1 MRKILKIATA
11 VSVALTMAACNK
23 ETSSTTADKKIV
35 INYANWNL
43 GTKSEKNLERL
54 MIEEY
59 EKAHKNIDIKID
71 ENITNDDWKGSL
83 STAASAGKLPDVF
96 MLSDIPSG
104 ITNDWLLDLS
114 DLVNK
119 DKDFTSLPESIKEST
134 KNSDKTYAIPFA
146 QHFMGYYVN
155 KDIFNNANIDAPEYG
170 ISLPDFINGIKDTTD
185 LGKGIIGI
193 NSTTDFVDWYSGAK
207 NENVNWFTYGSG
219 KYHLDSPE
227 MFEGVKTAKDLGTN
241 GYAYEGLNKE
251 QKDKLSGDD
260 IGAAFKA
267 GQIAYFW
274 NGTWM
279 NSDFAKNVDFDWD
292 FVGIPGGRTAM
303 AVDYLGVAKSTKH
316 KKEAY
321 DFAKFMS
328 FGKDGF
334 LKRMDLSI
342 KSGTEINTL
351 PISTD
356 SEVLAKY
363 WDIIS
368 VPGVQKAYENLDK
381 AMIDP
386 IKIVPGYAASRW
398 EATTGIKI
406 GDNDNAKVVDL
417 LKDSVYGSVNYQDY
431 AKQLNDL
438 AQQQYDNAVNAMKK

>member
-1 MRKILKIATA
+1 MEKILKIAA
-11 VSVALTMAACNK
+11 AASVALTMAACNK

-43 GTKSEKNLERL
+43 GTESEKNLERL
-54 MIEEY
+54 MIEAY
-59 EKAHKNIDIKID
+59 EKTHKNIDIKID

-104 ITNDWLLDLS
+104 ITNDWLLDIS

-119 DKDFTSLPESIKEST
+119 DKDFTSLPESVKEST

-185 LGKGIIGI
+185 LGKGIVGI

-227 MFEGVKTAKDLGTN
+227 MFEGVKMAKDLGTN
-241 GYAYEGLNKE
+241 GYAYEGLNQE

-303 AVDYLGVAKSTKH
+303 AVDYLGVAKSTKY

-351 PISTD
+351 PITTD

-363 WDIIS
+363 WDMIS